1 MFRIRINPSVR
12 FGKRKFLVLIGLSG
26 MFGCTIVLFITFIFA
41 FLNGAKL
48 LICINNYSEM
58 YFELFLLVFI
68 LVLSFYVVYFYCN
81 YILKTIKR
89 KTL

>member
-1 MFRIRINPSVR
+1 MLRIRINPR
-12 FGKRKFLVLIGLSG
+12 IHIGKKTMILTIGLAS
-26 MFGCTIVLFITFIFA
+26 MLGCTIVLFITFIFA

-68 LVLSFYVVYFYCN
+68 LILSFYTVYFYCN